1 VGSGVG
7 MNVSL
12 WWCAFEKA
20 LTSYALVFELDSLKG
35 AHNSFSLV
43 KINLIASTQ
52 YRASVSQ

>member
-1 VGSGVG
+1 

-20 LTSYALVFELDSLKG
+20 LTSYALIFELDSLKG